1 MKSLRTIAF
10 LSLLVVMGSCKDEN
24 VAITGIC
31 PVVLS
36 TTPANLAS
44 GVDLGTTI
52 VITFNESMNPLTI
65 TPETFTL
72 TAEANTVGVAAVIAG
87 VLTYDAPT
95 NSMRF
100 DPTNPLPVNSVF
112 TGRVEPWV
120 KDLMGNAL
128 QEPYVW
134 TFTTG
139 VQPVVILVSPL
150 DLAVNVPINT
160 DVTATFNIP
169 MTSSS
174 LNGASFTV
182 MNGVLP
188 VAGIITYTAPTVT
201 FNPTTD
207 LLPGVIYSVMLTS
220 AVRSALGVPLMTPYV
235 WSFTTIAPVAPTVIS
250 TNPVNLAT
258 GVALNSDVTA
268 TFSVAMDVATL
279 TTSSFTLKQGL
290 TTVLGTVS
298 LVGSVATFNP
308 TANLTPGLTYT
319 ATVTTSARNT
329 AGTALATDYV
339 WTFEAL
345 QAVAPTIVSTDPANL
360 QTGVALNSDV
370 SVLFSQTMDAAT
382 LTTSSF
388 TLKRGATT
396 VSGTV
401 NTVGA
406 TSTFNPTGNLLSGET
421 YTATITTSVENSQGV
436 ALANQYVWTFNTAA
450 PLGPNPVILNSVA
463 AYGIIAGVGVRNDAG
478 FSVIH
483 DMNVGISPGVRSS
496 ITGFPP
502 ATVVNG
508 AIHASDDLVP
518 SGIAAVLLAAKQ
530 HLVEAYLFA
539 EGATFPAPQTADVD
553 QGGLTL
559 APGIYKASTTL
570 LIQNGDLTLD
580 AQGDANAVWI
590 FQIGSAL
597 TTVGGAGG
605 NIILAGGAQAK
616 NVYWQV
622 GSSATIGDN
631 TIFKGNVLALSN
643 ITMNSGAVAEGRML
657 ARNGTVVMTSTNTI
671 TKP

>member
-1 MKSLRTIAF
+1 MNTLRTIAF

-31 PVVLS
+31 PMVLS
-36 TTPANLAS
+36 TTPPNLAS
-44 GVDLGTTI
+44 GVDLATTI
-52 VITFNESMNPLTI
+52 IITFNESLNPLTI

-72 TAEANTVGVAAVIAG
+72 TAETNTVGIAAVIAG

-128 QEPYVW
+128 QEPYIW

-139 VQPVVILVSPL
+139 VQPVVISVTPL
-150 DLAVNVPINT
+150 DLATGVPLATN
-160 DVTATFNIP
+160 VTATFNIP
-169 MTSSS
+169 MTSATLSS
-174 LNGASFTV
+174 SSFTV
-182 MNGVLP
+182 MNGVTP
-188 VAGIITYTAPTVT
+188 VVGIVTYTAPTVT
-201 FNPTTD
+201 FNPNDD
-207 LLPGVIYSVMLTS
+207 LLEGVTYSVMLNST
-220 AVRSALGVPLMTPYV
+220 VRSALGVPLMTPYA
-235 WSFTTIAPVAPTVIS
+235 WTFTTLAPIAPTVLS
-250 TNPVNLAT
+250 TNPANLAT
-258 GVALNSDVTA
+258 NVALNSDITA
-268 TFSVAMDVATL
+268 
-279 TTSSFTLKQGL
+279 
-290 TTVLGTVS
+290 
-298 LVGSVATFNP
+298 
-308 TANLTPGLTYT
+308 
-319 ATVTTSARNT
+319 
-329 AGTALATDYV
+329 
-339 WTFEAL
+339 
-345 QAVAPTIVSTDPANL
+345 
-360 QTGVALNSDV
+360 
-370 SVLFSQTMDAAT
+370 LFSQTMDP
-382 LTTSSF
+382 LTITTGSF
-388 TLKRGATT
+388 TLKLGSVT
-396 VSGTV
+396 VPGSV

-406 TSTFNPTGNLLSGET
+406 TSTFNPTSNLLSGET
-421 YTATITTSVENSQGV
+421 YTATITIAAENSQGV
-436 ALANQYVWTFNTAA
+436 ALAAPHVWTFNTAA
-450 PLGPNPVILNSVA
+450 PLGPQPVVLNSVA

-478 FSVIH
+478 FSVIN

-518 SGIAAVLLAAKQ
+518 TGIAATLLAAKQ

-559 APGIYKASTTL
+559 APGIYKASTSL

-605 NIILAGGAQAK
+605 NIVLAGGAQAK
-616 NVYWQV
+616 NIYWQV

-631 TIFKGNVLALSN
+631 TIFKGNVLALSD

-657 ARNGTVVMTSTNTI
+657 ARNGTVVMTSTNII

>member
-1 MKSLRTIAF
+1 MKSFRTLAF

-100 DPTNPLPVNSVF
+100 DPTDPLPVNSVF

-150 DLAVNVPINT
+150 DLAVNVPVNT

-169 MTSSS
+169 MTSAT
-174 LNGASFTV
+174 LVAANFTV
-182 MNGVLP
+182 MNGAVP
-188 VAGIITYTAPTVT
+188 VVGIVTYTAPTVT
-201 FNPTTD
+201 FNPNAD
-207 LLPGVIYSVMLTS
+207 LLPGVTYSVMLSS
-220 AVRSALGVPLMTPYV
+220 AIRSALGVPLMTPYV
-235 WSFTTIAPVAPTVIS
+235 WTFTTLAPVAPTVIS
-250 TNPVNLAT
+250 TNPVDLAT
-258 GVALNSDVTA
+258 NVALDSD
-268 TFSVAMDVATL
+268 
-279 TTSSFTLKQGL
+279 
-290 TTVLGTVS
+290 
-298 LVGSVATFNP
+298 
-308 TANLTPGLTYT
+308 
-319 ATVTTSARNT
+319 
-329 AGTALATDYV
+329 
-339 WTFEAL
+339 
-345 QAVAPTIVSTDPANL
+345 I
-360 QTGVALNSDV
+360 

-388 TLKRGATT
+388 TLKLGAAT
-396 VSGTV
+396 VAGTV

-421 YTATITTSVENSQGV
+421 YTATITTTAENSQGV
-436 ALANQYVWTFNTAA
+436 ALASQFVWTFDTAA
-450 PLGPNPVILNSVA
+450 PLGPQPVILNSVA

-478 FSVIH
+478 FSVIR

-518 SGIAAVLLAAKQ
+518 TGIAAVLLAAKQ

-539 EGATFPAPQTADVD
+539 EGATFPAPQSADVD

-559 APGIYKASTTL
+559 APGIYKASTSL

-590 FQIGSAL
+590 FQVGSAL

-616 NVYWQV
+616 NIYWQV

-631 TIFKGNVLALSN
+631 TIFKGNVLALSD

>member
-1 MKSLRTIAF
+1 MNTLRTIAF

-31 PVVLS
+31 PMVLS
-36 TTPANLAS
+36 TTPPNLAS
-44 GVDLGTTI
+44 GVDLATTI
-52 VITFNESMNPLTI
+52 IITFNESLNPLTI

-72 TAEANTVGVAAVIAG
+72 TAETNTVGIAAVIAG

-128 QEPYVW
+128 QEPYIW

-139 VQPVVILVSPL
+139 VQPVVISVTPL
-150 DLAVNVPINT
+150 DLATGVPLATN
-160 DVTATFNIP
+160 VTATFNIP
-169 MTSSS
+169 MTSATLSS
-174 LNGASFTV
+174 SSFTV
-182 MNGVLP
+182 MNGVTP
-188 VAGIITYTAPTVT
+188 VVGIVTYTAPTVT
-201 FNPTTD
+201 FNPNDD
-207 LLPGVIYSVMLTS
+207 LLEGVTYSVMLNST
-220 AVRSALGVPLMTPYV
+220 VRSALGVPLMTPYV
-235 WSFTTIAPVAPTVIS
+235 WTFTTLAPIAPTVLS
-250 TNPVNLAT
+250 TNPANLAT
-258 GVALNSDVTA
+258 NVALNSDITA
-268 TFSVAMDVATL
+268 
-279 TTSSFTLKQGL
+279 
-290 TTVLGTVS
+290 
-298 LVGSVATFNP
+298 
-308 TANLTPGLTYT
+308 
-319 ATVTTSARNT
+319 
-329 AGTALATDYV
+329 
-339 WTFEAL
+339 
-345 QAVAPTIVSTDPANL
+345 
-360 QTGVALNSDV
+360 
-370 SVLFSQTMDAAT
+370 LFSQTMDP
-382 LTTSSF
+382 LTITTGSF
-388 TLKRGATT
+388 TLKLGSVT
-396 VSGTV
+396 VPGSV

-406 TSTFNPTGNLLSGET
+406 TSTFNPTSNLLSGET
-421 YTATITTSVENSQGV
+421 YTATITIAAENSQGV
-436 ALANQYVWTFNTAA
+436 ALAAPHVWTFNTAA
-450 PLGPNPVILNSVA
+450 PLGPQPVVLNSVA

-478 FSVIH
+478 FSVIN

-518 SGIAAVLLAAKQ
+518 TGIAATLLAAKQ

-559 APGIYKASTTL
+559 APGIYKASTSL

-605 NIILAGGAQAK
+605 NIVLAGGAQAK
-616 NVYWQV
+616 NIYWQV

-631 TIFKGNVLALSN
+631 TIFKGNVLALSD

-657 ARNGTVVMTSTNTI
+657 ARNGTVVMTSTNII

>member
-31 PVVLS
+31 PVVIS
-36 TTPANLAS
+36 TIPANLAS
-44 GVDLGTTI
+44 GVDLATNIT
-52 VITFNESMNPLTI
+52 ITFNEAMNPLTI

-72 TAEANTVGVAAVIAG
+72 TSTTNTAGTAAVISG
-87 VLTYDAPT
+87 VLTYDAAT
-95 NSMRF
+95 NSIIF
-100 DPTNPLPVNSVF
+100 NPTDALPVNSVF

-120 KDLMGNAL
+120 KDMMGNAL
-128 QEPYVW
+128 QEPYIW

-139 VQPVVILVSPL
+139 VQPVVTVVFP
-150 DLAVNVPINT
+150 ANNATGVPVAT

-169 MTSSS
+169 MLSSS
-174 LNGASFTV
+174 LSNLTFTVMKGLTPVAGVVTYTGQTANFNPNLNLDEGGVYTATLSTFVKSALGIPLMSPYTWSFTVIAPPAPIVTAYSPANNAMNVPLSSTVTATFSLPMNSATFTSASFTLKDGATTLLGSLNVVGNV
-182 MNGVLP
+182 MTFTPNLPLPANRDLIAKITNTVRATNGVAM
-188 VAGIITYTAPTVT
+188 VADTSWTFRTVAAIAPTVQ
-201 FNPTTD
+201 
-207 LLPGVIYSVMLTS
+207 
-220 AVRSALGVPLMTPYV
+220 
-235 WSFTTIAPVAPTVIS
+235 S
-250 TNPVNLAT
+250 TNPANLAS
-258 GVALNSDVTA
+258 GVALNSDI
-268 TFSVAMDVATL
+268 VALFTQTMDGSTL
-279 TTSSFTLKQGL
+279 TNTSFT
-290 TTVLGTVS
+290 VRLGTTNVP
-298 LVGSVATFNP
+298 GSVSTVGATTTFNP
-308 TANLTPGLTYT
+308 T
-319 ATVTTSARNT
+319 S
-329 AGTALATDYV
+329 
-339 WTFEAL
+339 
-345 QAVAPTIVSTDPANL
+345 
-360 QTGVALNSDV
+360 
-370 SVLFSQTMDAAT
+370 
-382 LTTSSF
+382 
-388 TLKRGATT
+388 
-396 VSGTV
+396 
-401 NTVGA
+401 
-406 TSTFNPTGNLLSGET
+406 NLLSGET
-421 YTATITTSVENSQGV
+421 YTATITTAVRNSLGV
-436 ALANQYVWTFNTAA
+436 PMASQYQWTFNTTA
-450 PLGPNPVILNSVA
+450 PLGPNPVILNSVE

-478 FSVIH
+478 FSVIR

-518 SGIAAVLLAAKQ
+518 TGIAAILLAAKQ
-530 HLVEAYLFA
+530 HLVDAYNYA

-559 APGIYKASTTL
+559 APGIYKASTSL

-605 NIILAGGAQAK
+605 NIVLAGGAQAK
-616 NVYWQV
+616 NIYWQV

-631 TIFKGNVLALSN
+631 TIFKGNVLALSD

-657 ARNGTVVMTSTNTI
+657 ARNGTVVMTSANTI

>member
-1 MKSLRTIAF
+1 MKTLRTIAF
-10 LSLLVVMGSCKDEN
+10 LSLIAVMGSCKDEN

-36 TTPANLAS
+36 TTPPNLAS

-72 TAEANTVGVAAVIAG
+72 TAETNTVGVAAVIAG
-87 VLTYDAPT
+87 LLTYDAPT

-150 DLAVNVPINT
+150 DLAVNVPVNT

-169 MTSSS
+169 MTSAT
-174 LNGASFTV
+174 LVAANFTV
-182 MNGVLP
+182 MNGAVP
-188 VAGIITYTAPTVT
+188 VVGIVTYTAPTVT
-201 FNPTTD
+201 FNPNAD
-207 LLPGVIYSVMLTS
+207 LLPGVTYSVMLSS
-220 AVRSALGVPLMTPYV
+220 AIRSALGVPLMTPYV
-235 WSFTTIAPVAPTVIS
+235 WTFTTLAPPAPTVIS
-250 TNPVNLAT
+250 TNPVDLAT
-258 GVALNSDVTA
+258 NVALDSD
-268 TFSVAMDVATL
+268 
-279 TTSSFTLKQGL
+279 
-290 TTVLGTVS
+290 
-298 LVGSVATFNP
+298 
-308 TANLTPGLTYT
+308 
-319 ATVTTSARNT
+319 
-329 AGTALATDYV
+329 
-339 WTFEAL
+339 
-345 QAVAPTIVSTDPANL
+345 I
-360 QTGVALNSDV
+360 

-388 TLKRGATT
+388 TLKLGAAT
-396 VSGTV
+396 VAGTV

-421 YTATITTSVENSQGV
+421 YTATITTTAENSQGV
-436 ALANQYVWTFNTAA
+436 ALASQFVWTFDTAA
-450 PLGPNPVILNSVA
+450 PLGPQPVILNSVA

-478 FSVIH
+478 FSVIR

-518 SGIAAVLLAAKQ
+518 TGIAAVLLAAKQ

-539 EGATFPAPQTADVD
+539 EGATFPAPQSADVD

-559 APGIYKASTTL
+559 APGIYKASTSL

-590 FQIGSAL
+590 FQVGSAL

-616 NVYWQV
+616 NIYWQV

-631 TIFKGNVLALSN
+631 TIFKGNVLALSD

>member
-1 MKSLRTIAF
+1 MNTLRTIAF

-36 TTPANLAS
+36 TTPPNLAS
-44 GVDLGTTI
+44 GVDLETTI
-52 VITFNESMNPLTI
+52 IITFNESMNPLTI
-65 TPETFTL
+65 TDDTFILTSETN
-72 TAEANTVGVAAVIAG
+72 TAGTAAVITG

-128 QEPYVW
+128 QEPYIW

-139 VQPVVILVSPL
+139 VQPVVISVTPL
-150 DLAVNVPINT
+150 DLAIGVPVTTN
-160 DVTATFNIP
+160 VTATFNIP
-169 MTSSS
+169 MTAST

-182 MNGVLP
+182 MNGLTP
-188 VAGIITYTAPTVT
+188 VAGVVTYTAPTVT
-201 FNPTTD
+201 FDPTVD
-207 LLPGVIYSVMLTS
+207 LLEGVTYSVMLHSTI
-220 AVRSALGVPLMTPYV
+220 RSALGVPLMTPYV
-235 WSFTTIAPVAPTVIS
+235 WNFTTIQAAAPTVIS
-250 TNPVNLAT
+250 TNPVDLAT
-258 GVALNSDVTA
+258 NVALDSDVT
-268 TFSVAMDVATL
+268 
-279 TTSSFTLKQGL
+279 
-290 TTVLGTVS
+290 
-298 LVGSVATFNP
+298 
-308 TANLTPGLTYT
+308 
-319 ATVTTSARNT
+319 
-329 AGTALATDYV
+329 
-339 WTFEAL
+339 
-345 QAVAPTIVSTDPANL
+345 
-360 QTGVALNSDV
+360 
-370 SVLFSQTMDAAT
+370 VLFSQTMDGTT
-382 LTTSSF
+382 LTNTSF
-388 TLKRGATT
+388 TLKLGT
-396 VSGTV
+396 VSVAGLV
-401 NTVGA
+401 STVGA
-406 TSTFNPTGNLLSGET
+406 TSTFNPTENLLSGET
-421 YTATITTSVENSQGV
+421 YTATITTSAMNSQGV
-436 ALANQYVWTFNTAA
+436 ALANEFVWSFDTVA
-450 PLGPNPVILNSVA
+450 PLGPVTVILNSVE

-478 FSVIH
+478 FSEIRNL
-483 DMNVGISPGVRSS
+483 NVGISPGVRSS

-502 ATVVNG
+502 AIVVNG
-508 AIHASDDLVP
+508 SIHASDDLVP
-518 SGIAAVLLAAKQ
+518 TGIAATLLAAKQ
-530 HLVEAYLFA
+530 HLVDAYLYA

-559 APGIYKASTTL
+559 APGIYKASTSL

-590 FQIGSAL
+590 FQVGSAL

-631 TIFKGNVLALSN
+631 TIFKGNVLALSD

-657 ARNGTVVMTSTNTI
+657 ARNGTVVMTSTNII

>member
-1 MKSLRTIAF
+1 MNTIRSIAF

-36 TTPANLAS
+36 TTPPNLAS

-52 VITFNESMNPLTI
+52 IITFNTSMNPLTI
-65 TPETFTL
+65 TNNTFTL
-72 TAEANTVGVAAVIAG
+72 SAVTNTAGTAAVIAG
-87 VLTYDAPT
+87 VLSYDAPT

-128 QEPYVW
+128 QEPYIW

-139 VQPVVILVSPL
+139 VQPVVTVVSPIA
-150 DLAVNVPINT
+150 LATNVPVGS

-169 MTSSS
+169 MSPATLTNSTFTLTHGTTSIP
-174 LNGASFTV
+174 
-182 MNGVLP
+182 GV
-188 VAGIITYTAPTVT
+188 VTYTAPTAT
-201 FNPTTD
+201 FNPNVNLLQGATYTARLTTA
-207 LLPGVIYSVMLTS
+207 I
-220 AVRSALGVPLMTPYV
+220 RSALGIPLMSVYEWT
-235 WSFTTIAPVAPTVIS
+235 FTTAAPVAPTVLS

-258 GVALNSDVTA
+258 GVSLNSNI
-268 TFSVAMDVATL
+268 VA
-279 TTSSFTLKQGL
+279 
-290 TTVLGTVS
+290 
-298 LVGSVATFNP
+298 
-308 TANLTPGLTYT
+308 
-319 ATVTTSARNT
+319 
-329 AGTALATDYV
+329 
-339 WTFEAL
+339 
-345 QAVAPTIVSTDPANL
+345 
-360 QTGVALNSDV
+360 
-370 SVLFSQTMDAAT
+370 LFSQTMDG
-382 LTTSSF
+382 TTISNTTF
-388 TLKRGATT
+388 TLRRGTT
-396 VSGTV
+396 IVSGSV

-406 TSTFNPTGNLLSGET
+406 TATFSPSANLISGTT
-421 YTATITTSVENSQGV
+421 YTATITTGVRNSQGV
-436 ALANQYVWTFNTAA
+436 ALANEYVWTFSTVA
-450 PLGPNPVILNSVA
+450 PLGPNPVILNSVE

-478 FSVIH
+478 FSEIH
-483 DMNVGISPGVRSS
+483 DMNVGISPGARSS

-502 ATVVNG
+502 ARVING
-508 AIHASDDLVP
+508 AIHASDDVSP
-518 SGIAAVLLAAKQ
+518 TGIAAVLLAAKQ
-530 HLVEAYLFA
+530 HLVEAYDFA
-539 EGATFPAPQTADVD
+539 AGASFPAPQTADVD

-559 APGIYKASTTL
+559 APGIYKATTSL
-570 LIQNGDLTLD
+570 LIQNGNLTLD

-605 NIILAGGAQAK
+605 SIVLAGGAQAK

-657 ARNGTVVMTSTNTI
+657 ARNGTVVMTSTNII

>member
-1 MKSLRTIAF
+1 MKTLRTIAF

-36 TTPANLAS
+36 TTPPNLAS

-72 TAEANTVGVAAVIAG
+72 TAETNTVGVAAVIAG

-128 QEPYVW
+128 QEPYIW

-150 DLAVNVPINT
+150 DLAVNVPVNT

-169 MTSSS
+169 MTSAT
-174 LNGASFTV
+174 LVAANITV
-182 MNGVLP
+182 MNGAVP
-188 VAGIITYTAPTVT
+188 VVGIVTYTAPTVT
-201 FNPTTD
+201 FNPNSD
-207 LLPGVIYSVMLTS
+207 LLPGVTYSVMLTS
-220 AVRSALGVPLMTPYV
+220 AIRSALGVPLMTPYV
-235 WSFTTIAPVAPTVIS
+235 WTFTTLAPVAPTV
-250 TNPVNLAT
+250 
-258 GVALNSDVTA
+258 
-268 TFSVAMDVATL
+268 
-279 TTSSFTLKQGL
+279 
-290 TTVLGTVS
+290 
-298 LVGSVATFNP
+298 
-308 TANLTPGLTYT
+308 
-319 ATVTTSARNT
+319 
-329 AGTALATDYV
+329 
-339 WTFEAL
+339 
-345 QAVAPTIVSTDPANL
+345 VSTDPADL

-388 TLKRGATT
+388 TLKLGAVT
-396 VSGTV
+396 VPGTV

-421 YTATITTSVENSQGV
+421 YTATITTSAENSQGV
-436 ALANQYVWTFNTAA
+436 ALANEFVWTFNTAA

-518 SGIAAVLLAAKQ
+518 TGIAAVLLAAKQ

-559 APGIYKASTTL
+559 APGIYKASTSL

-616 NVYWQV
+616 NIYWQV

-631 TIFKGNVLALSN
+631 TIFKGNVLALSD